1 MKKLIILL
9 VSALSFITISCKKEV
24 VEPVESSFLIETINI
39 GNWNMDSQDGL
50 IVPINNSNNIISI
63 DVLIYSDNGNQT
75 PLNQAGS
82 FITENESVIVFRYEN
97 GYFDQTAFS
106 NGSINRGIITIHY
119 D

>member
-1 MKKLIILL
+1 MKNLIILL
-9 VSALSFITISCKKEV
+9 VLLFVTSSCKKEV
-24 VEPVESSFLIETINI
+24 IEPNYIATNQVETLNI

-63 DVLIYSDNGNQT
+63 DVLIYSDNGNKT
-75 PLNQAGS
+75 PLNQAGT
-82 FITENESVIVFRYEN
+82 FVTENENIIIFRYEN